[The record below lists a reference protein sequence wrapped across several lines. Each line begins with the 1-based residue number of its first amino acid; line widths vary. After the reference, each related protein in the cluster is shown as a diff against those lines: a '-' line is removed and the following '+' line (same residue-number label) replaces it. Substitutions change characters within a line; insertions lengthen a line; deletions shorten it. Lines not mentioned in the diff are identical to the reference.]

1 MMGNIILAL
10 FVVGPMILM
19 VVGLATR
26 SPAAVAVSAATLT
39 LAAGFA
45 ALLT

>member
-1 MMGNIILAL
+1 MMGNVVLAL
-10 FVVGPMILM
+10 FVVGPLILAI
-19 VVGLATR
+19 VGLATR